1 MEVMVIVVSEIIP
14 TGAFIPPNTNYSRS
28 TCYMSFDGDVINDY
42 FVLSY
47 SYGNDS
53 PDIIGPSY
61 SKNVHRTGIVLGNTN
76 GSVID
81 SYGRRSPN
89 TYYDNNVWI
98 VYSGGYVSHED
109 NFNVRISYGRRSPS
123 TRSTSA
129 SYVHFVY
136 SYGDV
141 TGYGE
146 YNFPDYSYG
155 YIFDYFCI

>member
-1 MEVMVIVVSEIIP
+1 MVTSAVSATIP
-14 TGAFIPPNTNYSRS
+14 TGEKSPYTIIFSGVYVVRL
-28 TCYMSFDGDVINDY
+28 DGDRYGYDTDS
-42 FVLSY
+42 F
-47 SYGNDS
+47 YGNWS
-53 PDIIGPSY
+53 PSTHG
-61 SKNVHRTGIVLGNTN
+61 
-76 GSVID
+76 
-81 SYGRRSPN
+81 
-89 TYYDNNVWI
+89 I
-98 VYSGGYVSHED
+98 VYSGAYLVNPSGDLAYVDYIH
-109 NFNVRISYGRRSPS
+109 ISYGRRSPS